1 MLASATLEVGLMAL
15 CILRH
20 AFEANFEGVRQ
31 EIDAL
36 KNTKMP

>member
-1 MLASATLEVGLMAL
+1 LGLTTL

-20 AFEANFEGVRQ
+20 VFEASFEGVRQ

-36 KNTKMP
+36 KNTEMP